1 MNDNFISKEF
11 NKTYMKKFL
20 LIPVLIFV
28 YIFIVNNLSAI
39 SIQTENPTS
48 NISNP
53 GGITIIGFGESI
65 SVSVTRPYLF
75 GLIRLPTYTSTLG
88 NIGIYHDIFFSFI
101 FILTAILIILEIK
114 NRKEIKV
121 RKTKIKRR

>member
-1 MNDNFISKEF
+1 
-11 NKTYMKKFL
+11 MKRFL
-20 LIPVLIFV
+20 LIPILIFV
-28 YIFIVNNLSAI
+28 YIFIMGNLVTINVQESPA
-39 SIQTENPTS
+39 NTS
-48 NISNP
+48 NS
-53 GGITIIGFGESI
+53 GGATVIGFGESI
-65 SVSVTRPYLF
+65 SVSVTRTYLF
-75 GLIRLPTYTSTLG
+75 GLIRLPTYTSSLG